1 MPKQLK
7 ICKQRYCNFM
17 QILFLNYFQ
26 RKIRIP
32 TSFHVKRT
40 AYNRKEPKGKLIE
53 RHRNIREKFR
63 KLGLYSKQ
71 NFKSRTEKSVI
82 KVTICQMEQYFEKQQ
97 WQKFNRQP
105 WKLVEQIWKET
116 SANRILIN
124 IDFTTVRHFC

>member
-1 MPKQLK
+1 ML
-7 ICKQRYCNFM
+7 
-17 QILFLNYFQ
+17 ILFQNYFQ

-40 AYNRKEPKGKLIE
+40 AYNRKEPKETHE

-71 NFKSRTEKSVI
+71 NFKSETKKSVKSI
-82 KVTICQMEQYFEKQQ
+82 PLSHKMKVTICQRKNILKSKQ

-105 WKLVEQIWKET
+105 WELVEQIWKET
-116 SANRILIN
+116 SANRILVIHQK
-124 IDFTTVRHFC
+124 DEKYHKQYFV